1 MPGFLILMFGALFGI
16 ILAAVALASYFVE
29 QQRRKRV
36 SAMLTTVTAKAAAA
50 PEAQVL
56 VESTDQSGALMA
68 VMSHLNLA
76 KKAEASLQQ
85 AGVDWTATRLVA
97 TMAAGAAAGALAGLK
112 IRVLLVP
119 ELSAAALAVVFALLP
134 LLFVLRK
141 RKKRFFEFEKQFP
154 DALDFMARALK
165 AGHAFSASLEMLA
178 SESPEP
184 LRGEFWKVYNE
195 QTLGA
200 PLSEVLRHLAERVP
214 LVDVRFFVSAVV
226 MQRESG
232 GNLGEILTKLAFVIR
247 ERFRLKGKVKAAS
260 AHGRFTAATLTLL
273 PVGTALLL
281 MSVDPVLFLQM
292 AHDPIGKDM
301 IAFAIVAQ
309 IIGFFVMRKIVN
321 FKF

>member
-1 MPGFLILMFGALFGI
+1 MPGYLILMFGAVFGI
-16 ILAAVALASYFVE
+16 TLAAVALAYYFIE

-36 SAMLTTVTAKAAAA
+36 SAMLTTVTAKAAA

-56 VESTDQSGALMA
+56 VESKDPGALMA

-76 KKAEASLQQ
+76 NKAEDSLRQ
-85 AGVDWTATRLVA
+85 AGLDWNATRLVSA
-97 TMAAGAAAGALAGLK
+97 MAAGALVGALAGLK

-119 ELSAAALAVVFALLP
+119 ELSALALAVVFALLP
-134 LLFVLRK
+134 LLYVLRK
-141 RKKRFFEFEKQFP
+141 RKKHMLEFEKQFP

-178 SESPEP
+178 RESPDP
-184 LRGEFWKVYNE
+184 LQGEFWKVYNQ

-232 GNLGEILTKLAFVIR
+232 GNLGEILTNLARVIR

-273 PVGTALLL
+273 PVATALVL
-281 MSVDPVLFLQM
+281 MSVDPVLFMQM

-309 IIGFFVMRKIVN
+309 VIGFFVMRKIVN
-321 FKF
+321 FKV

>member
-16 ILAAVALASYFVE
+16 TLAAVALASHFIE

-36 SAMLTTVTAKAAAA
+36 SAMLTTVTAKAAA

-56 VESTDQSGALMA
+56 VESKDPGALAA

-76 KKAEASLQQ
+76 KKAEDTLRQ
-85 AGVDWTATRLVA
+85 AGLDWNATKLVS
-97 TMAAGAAAGALAGLK
+97 TMAAGALVGALAGLK
-112 IRVLLVP
+112 IHVLLVP
-119 ELSAAALAVVFALLP
+119 ELSAPALAAVFALVP
-134 LLFVLRK
+134 LMYVRRK
-141 RKKRFFEFEKQFP
+141 RQKRLLEFEKQFP

-184 LRGEFWKVYNE
+184 LQGEFWKVYQE
-195 QTLGA
+195 QGLGL
-200 PLSEVLRHLAERVP
+200 PLTDVLHHLAERVP
-214 LVDVRFFVSAVV
+214 SVDVRFFVSAVL

-281 MSVDPVLFLQM
+281 MGVDPVLFLQM

-321 FKF
+321 FKV

>member
-1 MPGFLILMFGALFGI
+1 MPGYLILMFGAVFGI
-16 ILAAVALASYFVE
+16 TLAAVALASYFVE
-29 QQRRKRV
+29 QKRRKRV
-36 SAMLTTVTAKAAAA
+36 SAMLTTVTAAAAA

-56 VESTDQSGALMA
+56 VEQSKDAGALMA
-68 VMSHLNLA
+68 VMTHLNLA
-76 KKAEASLQQ
+76 EKTEASLQQ
-85 AGVDWTATRLVA
+85 SGLDWNVTRLVS
-97 TMAAGAAAGALAGLK
+97 TMAAGALVGALAGLK
-112 IRVLLVP
+112 IRVLLLP
-119 ELSAAALAVVFALLP
+119 ELSALALAVLFALAP
-134 LLFVLRK
+134 LIFVLRK
-141 RKKRFFEFEKQFP
+141 RKKRLLEFEKQFP

-184 LRGEFWKVYNE
+184 LQGEFWKVYHE

-200 PLSEVLRHLAERVP
+200 PLTDVLRHLTGRVP
-214 LVDVRFFVSAVV
+214 LVDVRFFVSAVL

-273 PVGTALLL
+273 PVATALLL
-281 MSVDPVLFLQM
+281 MAVDPVLFLQM

-321 FKF
+321 FKV

>member
-1 MPGFLILMFGALFGI
+1 MPGYLILMFGAVFGI
-16 ILAAVALASYFVE
+16 TLAAVALASYFIE
-29 QQRRKRV
+29 QKRRKRV
-36 SAMLTTVTAKAAAA
+36 SAMLTTVTAKAVEA

-56 VESTDQSGALMA
+56 VESKDPGALNA

-76 KKAEASLQQ
+76 NKAEESLRQ
-85 AGVDWTATRLVA
+85 AGMDWNSTRLVS
-97 TMAAGAAAGALAGLK
+97 TMAAGALVGALVGLK

-119 ELSAAALAVVFALLP
+119 ELSAPALAAAFALLP

-141 RKKRFFEFEKQFP
+141 RKKRLLEFEKQFP

-178 SESPEP
+178 RESPEP
-184 LRGEFWKVYNE
+184 LQGEFWKVYHE
-195 QTLGA
+195 QTLGS
-200 PLSEVLRHLAERVP
+200 PLPDVLRHLAERVP

-232 GNLGEILTKLAFVIR
+232 GNLGEILTNLARVIR

-273 PVGTALLL
+273 PVATALVL

-321 FKF
+321 FKV